1 MTKAPHLDDA
11 PDHVPADEQAF
22 AWVVRLTS
30 GDSTPE
36 EHAQFRR
43 WRDASPSHVTALAQA
58 RRLWLE
64 MEIAAP
70 EIVQMQDKERIGT
83 SAPSSALHDRGSA
96 VR

>member
-1 MTKAPHLDDA
+1 MTKAPHLDEA
-11 PDHVPADEQAF
+11 PDHVPTDEQAL

-30 GDSTPE
+30 GDSTSE

-43 WRDASPSHVTALAQA
+43 WRDASPSHATALAQA

-70 EIVQMQDKERIGT
+70 EIAQVQAK
-83 SAPSSALHDRGSA
+83 DRHK
-96 VR
+96 RQ